1 MQQYQRSQQSEAHE
15 ACVLFRKLA
24 IVYADIVQIGGRLVN
39 FVVAPLWIIPRSVC
53 DCLLFPSF

>member
-24 IVYADIVQIGGRLVN
+24 IIYADIVQIGGRVLH
-39 FVVAPLWIIPRSVC
+39 
-53 DCLLFPSF
+53 

>member
-24 IVYADIVQIGGRLVN
+24 IVYADIVQIGGRVLHQDV
-39 FVVAPLWIIPRSVC
+39 
-53 DCLLFPSF
+53 